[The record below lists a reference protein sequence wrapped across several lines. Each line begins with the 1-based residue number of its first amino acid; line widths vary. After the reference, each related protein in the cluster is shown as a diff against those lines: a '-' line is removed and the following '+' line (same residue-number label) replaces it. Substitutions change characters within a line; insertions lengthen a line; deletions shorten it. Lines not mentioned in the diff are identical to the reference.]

1 MHSSNSFAKNLN
13 GHISHVTF
21 TKSLPIL
28 DEALYK
34 FVTFCTVICRI
45 WLVGLW
51 KSLYIFRHAWS
62 VNRVTEGRLNL
73 GQIYVTWRFKTKSQ
87 WITITV
93 KILVPHI
100 NSVTTHT
107 TRVWN
112 KHNWDNTILWKFT
125 KHARK
130 MELSDYINCFS
141 TFLVTICSHSFC
153 SCLLQ
158 CQIQVALLDYTLL
171 SGEYSQIMQL
181 AEGKQWWWLNSKST
195 PRKYGIV
202 HCIVYYRKGHEWRVW
217 IRGAK
222 TALKFS
228 A

>member
-13 GHISHVTF
+13 GHISHVPF

-28 DEALYK
+28 DEALYQ

-51 KSLYIFRHAWS
+51 KSLYIFRPAWS
-62 VNRVTEGRLNL
+62 LNRVTEGRLNL

-87 WITITV
+87 WTTITV

-100 NSVTTHT
+100 NSVT

-125 KHARK
+125 KHAQK
-130 MELSDYINCFS
+130 LEWSDYINCFS
-141 TFLVTICSHSFC
+141 TFLVTIRSHSFC

-158 CQIQVALLDYTLL
+158 CQLQVAPTWLHTVKRRIQ
-171 SGEYSQIMQL
+171 SNHATRGSETIMVVVKTVSRHRENMVMYIALFILGKGMNGGSELEERKQL
-181 AEGKQWWWLNSKST
+181 
-195 PRKYGIV
+195 
-202 HCIVYYRKGHEWRVW
+202 
-217 IRGAK
+217 
-222 TALKFS
+222 
-228 A
+228 